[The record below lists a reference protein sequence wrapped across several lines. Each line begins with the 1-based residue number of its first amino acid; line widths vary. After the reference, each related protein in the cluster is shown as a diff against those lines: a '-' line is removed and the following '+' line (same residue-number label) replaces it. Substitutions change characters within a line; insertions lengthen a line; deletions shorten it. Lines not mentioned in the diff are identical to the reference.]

1 MLLGEITANFLY
13 IFFYFK
19 TMVKKRLFWIVF
31 LLFLPL
37 ALSLTEESLYSGIIR
52 GGQTVTADNFEF
64 YFQVAP
70 EGGVLIEYD
79 GKRTIVMES
88 SCKVKD
94 NLNFCVGNI
103 SFAYRNVTAW
113 KDIYETTAEISA
125 MKGELGITKT
135 IEKTT
140 LMIGETSEVELS
152 FGNTGSKEIQNVVFK
167 DSYPISIGVTEVVG
181 CSFNRNDNSVEWRGD
196 MKMGVTKTCSYNLE
210 GLSAVE
216 YDSKAEASY
225 FDGLTV
231 QNDYS
236 DEVEITVQ
244 NYSLQVEYNLTKSR
258 LEIGEFINTS
268 FDLKNIRDGDISVQS
283 FKIDIPTNFKIIKK
297 GGWLDKKGQI
307 LSWRGSLESNEVK
320 TFTVELQAVRTGNTP
335 IYMEKQYKVEEF
347 TRKFTE
353 PLEMEVYCDCLAVN
367 HEVPDEISPGKE
379 IRFKVNLF
387 NPSYANKFKDV
398 KLGVF
403 SNIPF
408 ADQIS
413 NFHSVFD
420 ERKSLILYDY
430 KINVPVEGDYYYN
443 LSVGYKSDYGQYFK
457 LNKYISIEGGTVKEE
472 VEEVFEEYSE
482 EVNETSK
489 VEPEEPEEEEIVSAE
504 NATEEEIETS
514 SFEIEGKKSP
524 LTTVVIVLG
533 LLLIVGFMIGIIKFR
548 KEKKKEEEQESK
560 EKEDSSHDTDLSTF
574 LILMLIVFV
583 SSFVS
588 VPGITG
594 FVVYGQGIAD
604 FSSSLSVLGAM
615 VVLAVLLLLIVHRKE
630 PFKR

>member
-1 MLLGEITANFLY
+1 
-13 IFFYFK
+13 
-19 TMVKKRLFWIVF
+19 MVKKRLFWIAF
-31 LLFLPL
+31 LLFLPS

-52 GGQTVTADNFEF
+52 DGQTVTADNFEF
-64 YFQVAP
+64 HFQVAP
-70 EGGVLIEYD
+70 EGGVLIEYN

-88 SCKVKD
+88 GCKIKD

-125 MKGELGITKT
+125 MKGELGITKI

-140 LMIGETSEVELS
+140 LMIGETGEVELS

-167 DSYPISIGVTEVVG
+167 DSYPVSIGVSDVVG
-181 CSFNRNDNSVEWRGD
+181 CSFNREDNSVEWKGD
-196 MKMGVTKTCSYNLE
+196 MKIGVTKTCSYTLE

-216 YDSKAEASY
+216 YDSKAGASY
-225 FDGLTV
+225 FDGLTA
-231 QNDYS
+231 QNDDS
-236 DEVEITVQ
+236 GEVEITVQ

-258 LEIGEFINTS
+258 LEIGDFINTS
-268 FDLKNIRDGDISVQS
+268 FDLKNIRADDISVKS
-283 FKIDIPTNFKIIKK
+283 FKIDIPTNFKITKN
-297 GGWLDKKGQI
+297 GGWLDKRGQI
-307 LSWRGSLESNEVK
+307 LSWRGSLASNEVK
-320 TFTVELQAVRTGNTP
+320 TFTVNLQAVRTGNTP

-353 PLEMEVYCDCLAVN
+353 PLEMEVYCDCLTVN

-398 KLGVF
+398 KIDVF

-408 ADQIS
+408 ADQVS
-413 NFHSVFD
+413 NFHPVFD

-489 VEPEEPEEEEIVSAE
+489 VEPEEPKEEEIVSAE

-533 LLLIVGFMIGIIKFR
+533 LLLIVGFMIGLIKFK

-560 EKEDSSHDTDLSTF
+560 EKEDSSPDTDLSTF

-583 SSFVS
+583 FSFVS

-594 FVVYGQGIAD
+594 FVVYGQGMVD

>member
-1 MLLGEITANFLY
+1 
-13 IFFYFK
+13 
-19 TMVKKRLFWIVF
+19 MVKKRLFWIVF
-31 LLFLPL
+31 LLFLPST
-37 ALSLTEESLYSGIIR
+37 LSLTEESLYSGIIR
-52 GGQTVTADNFEF
+52 DGQTITTDNFKF

-70 EGGVLIEYD
+70 EGGVLIEYN

-88 SCKVKD
+88 GCKIKD

-152 FGNTGSKEIQNVVFK
+152 FGNIGSKEIQNVVFK
-167 DSYPISIGVTEVVG
+167 DSYPVSIGVAAVEG
-181 CSFNRNDNSVEWRGD
+181 CSFNREDNSVEWRGD
-196 MKMGVTKTCSYNLE
+196 MKIGVTKTCSYTLE

-216 YDSKAEASY
+216 YDSKAGASY

-236 DEVEITVQ
+236 DEIEITVQ

-258 LEIGEFINTS
+258 LEIGDFINAS
-268 FDLKNIRDGDISVQS
+268 FDLKNIRNEDISVQS
-283 FKIDIPTNFKIIKK
+283 FKIDIPTHFKIIKK
-297 GGWLDKKGQI
+297 EGGLDKKGQI
-307 LSWRGSLESNEVK
+307 LSWRGSLASSEVK
-320 TFTVELQAVRTGNTP
+320 NFAVELQAVRTGNTP
-335 IYMEKQYKVEEF
+335 IYMEKQYKVEKF

-353 PLEMEVYCDCLAVN
+353 PLEMEVYCDCLVVN

-398 KLGVF
+398 KIDVF

-408 ADQIS
+408 ADQVS
-413 NFHSVFD
+413 NFHPVFD

-443 LSVGYKSDYGQYFK
+443 LSMGYKSDYGQYFK
-457 LNKYISIEGGTVKEE
+457 INKYISIEGETVKEE

-482 EVNETSK
+482 SINETSK
-489 VEPEEPEEEEIVSAE
+489 VEPEELEEGEIAAAE

-524 LTTVVIVLG
+524 LTMVFVVLG
-533 LLLIVGFMIGIIKFR
+533 FLLIAGIVIGMIKFK
-548 KEKKKEEEQESK
+548 KEKKKEEKEKESK
-560 EKEDSSHDTDLSTF
+560 EKEDSSSDTDLSTF
-574 LILMLIVFV
+574 LILMLVVFV
-583 SSFVS
+583 SSFFS

-594 FVVYGQGIAD
+594 FVVYRQGIAD

-615 VVLAVLLLLIVHRKE
+615 VVLAVLLLLVVHRKE
-630 PFKR
+630 PFRKP